1 MANSMAVSGEH
12 VREVLDRETAAWPV
26 LAIDRQRR
34 GSLVDQIVEAII
46 GMVNR
51 RILRVGTKMPS
62 VRQFAKV
69 NGVSTFTVVESYDR
83 LLHLGVLSSRRG
95 SGFFVARCALDAPQ
109 PACAPA
115 AASSPPVDALTPDLY
130 SGQSDALPVAPAG
143 CRPSGMANRPS
154 STPCATR

>member
-1 MANSMAVSGEH
+1 MASIEEH
-12 VREVLDRETAAWPV
+12 PQESLREQDPAAMEGRSDPAWPV

-34 GSLVDQIVEAII
+34 GSLVDQIVEAIS

-51 RILRVGTKMPS
+51 RLLRAGTKMPS

-95 SGFFVARCALDAPQ
+95 SGFFVARCEPDA
-109 PACAPA
+109 APLIGHA
-115 AASSPPVDALTPDLY
+115 VCPSA
-130 SGQSDALPVAPAG
+130 GPAG
-143 CRPSGMANRPS
+143 FSA
-154 STPCATR
+154 AVD